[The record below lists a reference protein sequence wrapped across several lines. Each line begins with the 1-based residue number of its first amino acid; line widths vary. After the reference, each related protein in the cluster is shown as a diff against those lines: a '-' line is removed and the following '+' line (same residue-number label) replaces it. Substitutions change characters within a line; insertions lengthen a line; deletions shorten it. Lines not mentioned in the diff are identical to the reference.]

1 MASIRQFLGLDS
13 KAGVIRSILLFVTAA
28 LSYVAVILPFYLN
41 AGYTSLQTGDVVPQ
55 DILAPKNL
63 TYQSD
68 VLTKQAQEQAAD
80 AVGSVYLSPNPDITR
95 TQIEHLQSALDY
107 INSVRHDTYSQTTQ
121 KISDLTNM
129 QPVVIDSDMAQQ
141 ILNLTDDQWSTT
153 QQETVNVL
161 SQIMRGSINE
171 NQVSRAR
178 DNLPT
183 YISFSLSQD
192 EAAIVKALVS
202 PFIAA
207 NSLYSEDETNRAKDA
222 ARAAVK
228 PVTQTYI
235 SGETIVTRGEIIT
248 PEKMEALKQFGLA
261 QPSSNT
267 AELLAALSLT
277 IAALVFVSLYF
288 NRRKIH
294 IARDLQ
300 SYIVIALLFLLFLFA
315 ARLII
320 PDRTVIPYLFPIPA
334 FAMVVASL
342 FSLELGI
349 ILSLVISVLTA
360 FALPSALDLTVYY
373 FFASLCGILVLLK
386 GRRIASF
393 FWSGVAIG
401 VVASAI
407 VIAYRLV
414 AGGTDL
420 YGLLTLTGAAFL
432 CGLASSS
439 VTLILQYIISQ
450 LLGLVTPL
458 QLIDLMRPDHPL
470 LQLILRNAPG
480 TYQHS
485 LQVANMAEQAAEKIS
500 ADAVLTRVGALF
512 HDAGK
517 AANPAF
523 FVENQ
528 IPSRLDLHEDLDP
541 YETAQVIIK
550 HVPDG
555 VELAHKYQLPS
566 RLIDFMK
573 EHHGDMITRFQY
585 ARALEDATDRSTVD
599 IDAFRYPG
607 PRPQSKETAILML
620 ADGCEAKA
628 RAELPKS
635 EEEIQKLVM
644 SVIQFCQEEGQME
657 FVNLTM
663 RDLHAIA
670 ESFISTLKNTY
681 HPRVQYPEV
690 KVAKRAST
698 EYKGDTVK

>member
-1 MASIRQFLGLDS
+1 LGLDS
-13 KAGVIRSILLFVTAA
+13 KAGITRSILLVITAA
-28 LSYVAVILPFYLN
+28 LSYVAIILPFYVN
-41 AGYTSLQTGDVVPQ
+41 AGYTSLHTGDVAPQ
-55 DILAPKNL
+55 DILAPRNL
-63 TYQSD
+63 TYQSE
-68 VLTKQAQEQAAD
+68 VLTRQAQEQAAD

-107 INSVRHDTYSQTTQ
+107 INSVRHDAYSQPAQ

-129 QPVVIDSDMAQQ
+129 QPVVIDSDTAQQ
-141 ILNLTDDQWSTT
+141 ILNLTDDQWTAT
-153 QQETVNVL
+153 QQESINVL
-161 SQIMRGSINE
+161 SQIMRGSIIE
-171 NQVSRAR
+171 NQVSRAQ

-192 EAAIVKALVS
+192 EATIVKALVS
-202 PFIAA
+202 PFIVA

-222 ARAAVK
+222 ARAAVA

-235 SGETIVTRGEIIT
+235 SGETIVTRGEVIT
-248 PEKMEALKQFGLA
+248 SEKMEALQQYGLA
-261 QPSSNT
+261 QPSSNN
-267 AELLAALSLT
+267 AELLASLALT

-288 NRRKIH
+288 NRRKVH
-294 IARDLQ
+294 IVQEFQ
-300 SYIVIALLFLLFLFA
+300 SFIVIALLFLLFLFA
-315 ARLII
+315 ARFII
-320 PDRTVIPYLFPIPA
+320 PDRTVIPYLFPLPA
-334 FAMVVASL
+334 FAMIVASL

-393 FWSGVAIG
+393 FWSGIAIG
-401 VVASAI
+401 VVASAS

-414 AGGTDL
+414 AGGTDF

-439 VTLILQYIISQ
+439 VTLILQYIVSQ
-450 LLGLVTPL
+450 LLGLVTPM
-458 QLIDLMRPDHPL
+458 QLIDLSRPDHPL
-470 LQLILRNAPG
+470 LQMILRNAPG

-485 LQVANMAEQAAEKIS
+485 LQVANMAEQAAERIS
-500 ADAVLTRVGALF
+500 ADALLIRVGALF

-517 AANPAF
+517 AVNPAF

-528 IPSRLDLHEDLDP
+528 VPSQLDLHENLSPDK
-541 YETAQVIIK
+541 TAQIIIK

-555 VELAHKYQLPS
+555 VELAHKYQLPT
-566 RLIDFMK
+566 RLIDFIK
-573 EHHGDMITRFQY
+573 EHHGDLITRFQY
-585 ARALEDATDRSTVD
+585 ARALDSAVDKKSVD
-599 IDAFRYPG
+599 INNFRYPG

-635 EEEIQKLVM
+635 EEEIRKLVM
-644 SVIQFCQEEGQME
+644 SVFQYCQEEGQME
-657 FVNLTM
+657 FTNLTM
-663 RDLHAIA
+663 RDLHTIA

-681 HPRVQYPEV
+681 HPRIQYPEV
-690 KVAKRAST
+690 KAASHSSAEPESDLAK
-698 EYKGDTVK
+698 

>member
-1 MASIRQFLGLDS
+1 MASLKHFLGLDS
-13 KAGVIRSILLFVTAA
+13 KAGITRSILLVITAA
-28 LSYVAVILPFYLN
+28 LSYVAIILPFYVN
-41 AGYTSLQTGDVVPQ
+41 AGYTSLHTGDVAPQ
-55 DILAPKNL
+55 DILAPRNL
-63 TYQSD
+63 TYQSE
-68 VLTKQAQEQAAD
+68 VLTRQAQEQAAD

-107 INSVRHDTYSQTTQ
+107 INSVRHDAYSQPAQ

-129 QPVVIDSDMAQQ
+129 QPVVIDSDTAQQ
-141 ILNLTDDQWSTT
+141 ILNLTDDQWTAT
-153 QQETVNVL
+153 QQESINVL
-161 SQIMRGSINE
+161 SQIMRGSIIE
-171 NQVSRAR
+171 NQVSRAQ

-192 EAAIVKALVS
+192 EATIVKALVS
-202 PFIAA
+202 PFIVA

-222 ARAAVK
+222 ARAAVA

-235 SGETIVTRGEIIT
+235 SGETIVTRGEVIT
-248 PEKMEALKQFGLA
+248 SEKMEALQQYGLA
-261 QPSSNT
+261 QPSSNN
-267 AELLAALSLT
+267 AELLASLALT

-288 NRRKIH
+288 NRRKVH
-294 IARDLQ
+294 IVQEFQ
-300 SYIVIALLFLLFLFA
+300 SFIVIALLFLLFLFA
-315 ARLII
+315 ARFII
-320 PDRTVIPYLFPIPA
+320 PDRTVIPYLFPLPA
-334 FAMVVASL
+334 FAMIVASL

-393 FWSGVAIG
+393 FWSGIAIG
-401 VVASAI
+401 VVASAS

-414 AGGTDL
+414 AGGTDF

-439 VTLILQYIISQ
+439 VTLILQYIVSQ
-450 LLGLVTPL
+450 LLGLVTPM
-458 QLIDLMRPDHPL
+458 QLIDLSRPDHPL
-470 LQLILRNAPG
+470 LQMILRNAPG

-485 LQVANMAEQAAEKIS
+485 LQVANMAEQAAERIS
-500 ADAVLTRVGALF
+500 ADALLIRVGALF

-517 AANPAF
+517 AVNPAF

-528 IPSRLDLHEDLDP
+528 VPSQLDLHENLSPDK
-541 YETAQVIIK
+541 TAQIIIK

-555 VELAHKYQLPS
+555 VELAHKYQLPT
-566 RLIDFMK
+566 RLIDFIK
-573 EHHGDMITRFQY
+573 EHHGDLITRFQY
-585 ARALEDATDRSTVD
+585 ARALDSAVDKKSVD
-599 IDAFRYPG
+599 INNFRYPG

-635 EEEIQKLVM
+635 EEEIRKLVM
-644 SVIQFCQEEGQME
+644 SVFQYCQEEGQME
-657 FVNLTM
+657 FTNLTM
-663 RDLHAIA
+663 RDLHTIA

-681 HPRVQYPEV
+681 HPRIQYPEV
-690 KVAKRAST
+690 KAASHSSAEPESDLAK
-698 EYKGDTVK
+698 